1 MKTRVLIV
9 ILFLLVVAILA
20 QYYVYVRSEENIAK
34 SRISVCQFVEISHQ
48 LTRFYSNNSKYP
60 DEANWINSINA
71 KFVDNQCRG
80 ELLTALNSFRDA
92 LGATYEYKKLGEH
105 SIIISRISQNDDSS
119 SDLFPQQMIF
129 VRGKIR

>member
-1 MKTRVLIV
+1 MKTKVLIA
-9 ILFLLVVAILA
+9 ILFSLVVAILA

-48 LTRFYSNNSKYP
+48 LTSFYSNNSKYP
-60 DEANWINSINA
+60 DEAYWINSINA

-80 ELLTALNSFRDA
+80 ELLPALNSFRDA